1 MPLDTDTHDAMQRL
15 LDALFAGRRSV
26 ERLDVVIR
34 AETFEL
40 PEVALGIVAL
50 LPPGR
55 YTRRRLCDQLN
66 SAITAHGLGG
76 VIGTVE

>member
-1 MPLDTDTHDAMQRL
+1 MPADTETHEAMLRM
-15 LDALFAGRRSV
+15 LDALFAGGGTV
-26 ERLDVVIR
+26 ERLDVLVR
-34 AETFEL
+34 ADIHGL
-40 PEVALGIVAL
+40 PENALAIVAL

-55 YTRRRLCDQLN
+55 YTRPRLCDQLN